1 MCCHTW
7 DSADAQSSCLTQSQ
21 YTDTKPTSLNGR
33 PLTSFQTILKQYT
46 WYSFAWA
53 VDIEGVDCPSATP
66 LPFDLDFLDI
76 LQRRD
81 MVNTFGIEEGIR
93 VVSPSCSCDRLLMVG
108 NFEFWILPGWRPTAY
123 SSSIFNH
130 QGIFNV
136 RNLHTGP
143 PRFYVLIREDEEN
156 SCKVPFPR
164 DTTSGPNGVRT
175 HDLQVASPTA

>member
-1 MCCHTW
+1 M
-7 DSADAQSSCLTQSQ
+7 QLCL
-21 YTDTKPTSLNGR
+21 
-33 PLTSFQTILKQYT
+33 
-46 WYSFAWA
+46 A

-164 DTTSGPNGVRT
+164 DTTSGPNGESNPRPSGCESDSLKLLLVHGFLLFSDKFLGPFT
-175 HDLQVASPTA
+175 FMAISYKVW